1 MSQNQVLIVED
12 SASLRRIYAQ
22 YVEKEGVL
30 VDTAATLADAHTAVD
45 SKVIRSFFWICA
57 CCNLIW
63 TRLWILYASWRHH
76 HFSFQLTALQL
87 YIGQEKSKLA
97 EGSQW
102 HYRE

>member
-45 SKVIRSFFWICA
+45 SKVYQVI
-57 CCNLIW
+57 LLDL
-63 TRLWILYASWRHH
+63 RLL
-76 HFSFQLTALQL
+76 
-87 YIGQEKSKLA
+87 
-97 EGSQW
+97 
-102 HYRE
+102 